1 MWVRLLAGN
10 SALWSVFF
18 MEFLSGCFQAFC
30 FSAAVFPLWCMYV
43 ITRWWSK
50 QGDWLQ
56 ACSIDESGD
65 YFAEYMKLQEEQNDA
80 ELKKQHNLLF
90 PLPRYYVFLSFT
102 AFDAL
107 PYTTAKSII
116 GVLLFGTQLSAC
128 QIHKPSCYCCKLKRV
143 FVCMKQ
149 QSQAS
154 SIHLIQDQDQCD
166 VLCTHVIT
174 CEGSFW
180 ETSCMQLS
188 WMEHL
193 VEIWKNLWG
202 R

>member
-1 MWVRLLAGN
+1 MECLFHGVPFMMLPG
-10 SALWSVFF
+10 VFF
-18 MEFLSGCFQAFC
+18 
-30 FSAAVFPLWCMYV
+30 FPLQFFLCDVCM
-43 ITRWWSK
+43 WSR
-50 QGDWLQ
+50 GDDR
-56 ACSIDESGD
+56 SKGIDYKLARSMESGE

-80 ELKKQHNLLF
+80 ELKKQHNFLS

-107 PYTTAKSII
+107 PYPTAKYII
-116 GVLLFGTQLSAC
+116 GVLLFGAHLSAC

-154 SIHLIQDQDQCD
+154 SIQDHCD

-174 CEGSFW
+174 CERSFW

-188 WMEHL
+188 CMEHL
-193 VEIWKNLWG
+193 VEI
-202 R
+202 

>member
-1 MWVRLLAGN
+1 MIEARGLITSLLDWWKWRIFCGVYETAGG
-10 SALWSVFF
+10 AKRCRA
-18 MEFLSGCFQAFC
+18 EETTQLSL
-30 FSAAVFPLWCMYV
+30 SSP
-43 ITRWWSK
+43 
-50 QGDWLQ
+50 
-56 ACSIDESGD
+56 
-65 YFAEYMKLQEEQNDA
+65 
-80 ELKKQHNLLF
+80 
-90 PLPRYYVFLSFT
+90 PRYYVFLSFT

-107 PYTTAKSII
+107 PYPTAKSII
-116 GVLLFGTQLSAC
+116 GVLLFGAHLSAC
-128 QIHKPSCYCCKLKRV
+128 QIHKPSCYCCKLKGV

-188 WMEHL
+188 CMEHL